1 MTYYYALWIPQT
13 KAGIPVV
20 LTESQDIRTL
30 KDVPDDNIPEIN
42 LRGYIEKS
50 SLHIHIAY
58 SCGKEPEREL
68 LFKLLTATEQGFL
81 IYQLDIEKED
91 TDYLSDTLYNDG
103 LHNAIYHYIKGFF
116 HEHIYH
122 DSTDDS
128 LLTAFTSSKPLDL
141 DNPDC
146 LRDILTN
153 YLSPYE
159 LKYSGYVQETSDT
172 LNCIVTN
179 LSEKQG
185 LRPNIELAKSSIL
198 NNIKVLDG
206 ESQYYDFLTSS
217 FSAEFLPQQLVKEI
231 DGQRKQLRIL
241 NDQLIAIVSYLTSV
255 VSLRLADISV
265 FLGGISIVLSILLT
279 TIPQACSDEDRLNR
293 NVKDIKK
300 FLQISQGEI
309 EKKDTIIL
317 QEYNDI
323 SIKQDSILHLL
334 NKLNP

>member
-20 LTESQDIRTL
+20 LTESQGTRTL
-30 KDVPDDNIPEIN
+30 KDDPDDDVPEIN

-58 SCGKEPEREL
+58 SCGEEPEREL
-68 LFKLLTATEQGFL
+68 LFKLLDATEQGFL
-81 IYQLDIEKED
+81 IYQLNIEKED
-91 TDYLSDTLYNDG
+91 SDYLRNILHSNG

-128 LLTAFTSSKPLDL
+128 LLSAFTSSKKISFG
-141 DNPDC
+141 NPDC
-146 LRDILTN
+146 LRAILTN

-159 LKYSGYVQETSDT
+159 LKYSGYVKETTDT
-172 LNCIVTN
+172 LNRIVTN

-206 ESQYYDFLTSS
+206 ESQYCDFIIKS
-217 FSAEFLPQQLVKEI
+217 FPSDVLPTELVEEI
-231 DGQRKQLRIL
+231 TDQRYQLRIL
-241 NDQLIAIVSYLTSV
+241 NDQLTAIASYLTSV

-265 FLGGISIVLSILLT
+265 FLGLISIVLSILLT
-279 TIPQACSDEDRLNR
+279 VLPKACPDEDKLNR
-293 NVKDIKK
+293 DIMRQLQFYQSGQDKRDSAIQQKYKDIA
-300 FLQISQGEI
+300 SR
-309 EKKDTIIL
+309 
-317 QEYNDI
+317 
-323 SIKQDSILHLL
+323 QDSILKLL
-334 NKLNP
+334 NKPTPKK

>member
-20 LTESQDIRTL
+20 LTESQDTRTL
-30 KDVPDDNIPEIN
+30 KDVPDDDVPEIN

-50 SLHIHIAY
+50 SLYIHIAY

-68 LFKLLTATEQGFL
+68 LFKLLDATEQGFL
-81 IYQLDIEKED
+81 IYQLNIEKED
-91 TDYLSDTLYNDG
+91 SDYLRNILHNNG

-128 LLTAFTSSKPLDL
+128 LLSAFTSSKKISL

-146 LRDILTN
+146 LRAILTN

-159 LKYSGYVQETSDT
+159 LKYSGYVRETSDT

-179 LSEKQG
+179 LSGKQG

-206 ESQYYDFLTSS
+206 ESQYCDFLINS
-217 FSAEFLPQQLVKEI
+217 FPSDVLPTELVEEI
-231 DGQRKQLRIL
+231 TNQRHQLRIL
-241 NDQLIAIVSYLTSV
+241 NDQLTAIASYLTSV
-255 VSLRLADISV
+255 VSLRLADLSAY
-265 FLGGISIVLSILLT
+265 LGLFSIVLAILLFV
-279 TIPQACSDEDRLNR
+279 IPKACSNEDEDRKIIWKEYQNIQKAIDTQKVQFDKQLNE
-293 NVKDIKK
+293 
-300 FLQISQGEI
+300 L
-309 EKKDTIIL
+309 
-317 QEYNDI
+317 YNN
-323 SIKQDSILHLL
+323 QDSILILL
-334 NKLNP
+334 NKPTPKK